1 MFGEIVAAEIRLTLG
16 VAVVCCEKLELL
28 LNPVGVVKENVYDLP
43 FTPGGTDNVI
53 WVGDIEVILIGR
65 FLVPVVNEAL
75 L

>member
-53 WVGDIEVILIGR
+53 
-65 FLVPVVNEAL
+65 
-75 L
+75 